1 MEFLFT
7 EKFKKDYKKSTND
20 VKKAIQGKLR
30 IMVDNP
36 YHPSLRTKKIQG
48 REDILECSINMSIR
62 MTWQYYEG
70 KILLR
75 AVGDHDYT
83 LKNP

>member
-7 EKFKKDYKKSTND
+7 ERFKRDYKKLTD
-20 VKKAIQGKLR
+20 DIKKAIQGKLK
-30 IMVDNP
+30 IMADNS
-36 YHPSLRTKKIQG
+36 YHPSFRTKKIQG
-48 REDILECSINMSIR
+48 KDDILECSINMSIR

>member
-7 EKFKKDYKKSTND
+7 ERFKKDYKKLTD
-20 VKKAIQGKLR
+20 DIKKVLQGKLT
-30 IMVDNP
+30 MMAENQ

-48 REDILECSINMSIR
+48 REHILECSVNMSIR

-75 AVGDHDYT
+75 AVGEHDYT
-83 LKNP
+83 LRNP